1 MGTVWFYTISSVCIV
16 SLISL
21 IGIFTLSINR
31 DKLQKFLIYL
41 VSLSAGTLLGDAFI
55 HLVPESYKNLTD
67 ELTSSLFILT
77 GIVAFFILEKF
88 IHWRHCHEIPCADHH
103 HPFSYTILIGD
114 AVHNFIDGLIIAAS
128 FLVSIPVGIATT
140 VAVVFHEIPHELGNF
155 GSLLYAGFSRSKA
168 IFYNFLSALT
178 AILGALVVLLINFD
192 AINITKFLVPF
203 AAGGFIYVASADLIP
218 EIHKNV
224 DVKKS
229 AFQLVFFVIGI
240 GVMLSLLLFE

>member
-1 MGTVWFYTISSVCIV
+1 MATVWLYTILSVCIV

-21 IGIFTLSINR
+21 IGVFTLSIDR
-31 DKLQKFLIYL
+31 DKLQKFLIYF

-55 HLVPESYKNLTD
+55 HLVPEAYKNLTN
-67 ELTSSLFILT
+67 EVTASLFILT

-88 IHWRHCHEIPCADHH
+88 IHWRHCHEIPCEDHK
-103 HPFSYTILIGD
+103 HPFSYIILFGD

-140 VAVVFHEIPHELGNF
+140 VAVVFHEIPHEMGNF

-178 AILGALVVLLINFD
+178 SILGALIVLIINFD
-192 AINITKFLVPF
+192 TVQVTKFLIPF

-224 DVKKS
+224 EVKKS
-229 AFQLVFFVIGI
+229 AFQLIFFVAGI

>member
-1 MGTVWFYTISSVCIV
+1 MLTTWLYVLSSVSIV

-21 IGIFTLSINR
+21 VGAFTLSIEQK
-31 DKLQKFLIYL
+31 KLQSFLIYF

-55 HLVPESYKNLTD
+55 HLVPEAYKNL
-67 ELTSSLFILT
+67 SSEVTASVFILT

-88 IHWRHCHEIPCADHH
+88 IHWRHCHEIPCEDHQ
-103 HPFSYTILIGD
+103 HPFSYTILFGD

-140 VAVVFHEIPHELGNF
+140 VAVIFHEIPHEMGNF
-155 GSLLYAGFSRSKA
+155 GALVYAGFSRSRA
-168 IFYNFLSALT
+168 IFFNFLSALT
-178 AILGALVVLLINFD
+178 SILGALVVLIINFD
-192 AINITKFLVPF
+192 TVQITKFLIPF

-224 DVKKS
+224 EAKKS
-229 AFQLVFFVIGI
+229 ALQLLFFLIGI